1 MNIREIIAFL
11 PHKYPLL
18 LLDKVLEL
26 NKNYIVAQK
35 NVTIDEPFFQ
45 GHFPDN
51 PIMPGV
57 FQIEIM
63 AQASGILGMEV
74 FEDKKERE
82 YLLMNIE
89 NAKFRRPVIPG
100 DVLKIKVELLNKK
113 GNVFKFEG
121 VTTVDNVQVA
131 SAKFLATM
139 REKI

>member
-74 FEDKKERE
+74 FDDKKERE

-89 NAKFRRPVIPG
+89 NAKFRRPVTPG

-113 GNVFKFEG
+113 GNIFKFKG

>member
-113 GNVFKFEG
+113 GNIFKFKG

>member
-89 NAKFRRPVIPG
+89 NAKFRRPVTPG

-113 GNVFKFEG
+113 GNIFKFEG

>member
-1 MNIREIIAFL
+1 MNIGEIIAIL

-18 LLDKVLEL
+18 LIDKVLEL
-26 NKNYIVAQK
+26 NENYIVAQK

-63 AQASGILGMEV
+63 AQASGILGLEV

-89 NAKFRRPVIPG
+89 NANFRKPVIPG
-100 DVLKIKVELLNKK
+100 DVLKIKVELLSKK
-113 GNVFKFEG
+113 GNIFKFKG
-121 VTTVDNVQVA
+121 ITTVDDVEVA

-139 REKI
+139 QERR

>member
-89 NAKFRRPVIPG
+89 NAKFRRPVTPG

-113 GNVFKFEG
+113 GNIFKFEG

-131 SAKFLATM
+131 SAKILATM

>member
-26 NKNYIVAQK
+26 NKKYIVAQK

-89 NAKFRRPVIPG
+89 NAKFRRPVTPG

-113 GNVFKFEG
+113 GNIFKFEG

>member
-1 MNIREIIAFL
+1 MNIGEIIAIL

-18 LLDKVLEL
+18 LIDKVLEL
-26 NKNYIVAQK
+26 NENYIVAQK

-63 AQASGILGMEV
+63 AQASGILGLEV

-89 NAKFRRPVIPG
+89 NAKFRKPVIPG
-100 DVLKIKVELLNKK
+100 DVLKIKVELLSKK
-113 GNVFKFEG
+113 GNIFKFKG
-121 VTTVDNVQVA
+121 ITTVDDVEVA

-139 REKI
+139 QERR

>member
-74 FEDKKERE
+74 FDDKKERE

-113 GNVFKFEG
+113 GNIFKFEG

>member
-89 NAKFRRPVIPG
+89 NAKFRRPVTPG

-113 GNVFKFEG
+113 GNIFKFKG
-121 VTTVDNVQVA
+121 VTTADNIQVA

-139 REKI
+139 REKV